1 MEQIIKDFESGLEK
15 KLEELQHLIIQQ
27 IDVINNQMLE
37 IENLKKRLDHNYP
50 DPTTK
55 HVCSNVQ
62 CQTDQLILASTMT
75 QTSLSSNENSSIH
88 HGDDFTNNLSIDH
101 DSNIENPPTQTED
114 TLYIQEPQQ
123 LQIQHKT
130 GKMKNQLPG
139 NTTLCK
145 FFIQGHC
152 KRGIKCNFVH
162 EEINIGDYV
171 EWNDKMVKEFLL
183 ARVTNLCDYDMY
195 GNYNF
200 CIQAILYLSGQTVID
215 YPHKFRKYMAI
226 CLKKHGLQCSVN
238 LKYGCTH

>member
-1 MEQIIKDFESGLEK
+1 MEK

-27 IDVINNQMLE
+27 IDVMNNQTLE

-152 KRGIKCNFVH
+152 KRGVKCNFVH

-226 CLKKHGLQCSVN
+226 CHKKYGLQCSVN
-238 LKYGCTH
+238 LKYGYTH

>member
-1 MEQIIKDFESGLEK
+1 MEK

-27 IDVINNQMLE
+27 IDVINNQTLE
-37 IENLKKRLDHNYP
+37 IENLKKRLDHNNP

-114 TLYIQEPQQ
+114 TLYVLEPQQ

-226 CLKKHGLQCSVN
+226 CHKKYGLQCSVN
-238 LKYGCTH
+238 LKYGYTH

>member
-1 MEQIIKDFESGLEK
+1 M
-15 KLEELQHLIIQQ
+15 
-27 IDVINNQMLE
+27 E

-88 HGDDFTNNLSIDH
+88 HGDDFTNNLSIDQ

-226 CLKKHGLQCSVN
+226 CHKKYGLQCSVN

>member
-1 MEQIIKDFESGLEK
+1 MPNGPTNFSINHDTDFIVK
-15 KLEELQHLIIQQ
+15 
-27 IDVINNQMLE
+27 
-37 IENLKKRLDHNYP
+37 Y
-50 DPTTK
+50 
-55 HVCSNVQ
+55 
-62 CQTDQLILASTMT
+62 
-75 QTSLSSNENSSIH
+75 ENSSIH

-226 CLKKHGLQCSVN
+226 CHKKIWIAVLCQSQIWVYPLIIC
-238 LKYGCTH
+238 K

>member
-1 MEQIIKDFESGLEK
+1 MPNGPTNFS
-15 KLEELQHLIIQQ
+15 
-27 IDVINNQMLE
+27 IN
-37 IENLKKRLDHNYP
+37 H
-50 DPTTK
+50 
-55 HVCSNVQ
+55 
-62 CQTDQLILASTMT
+62 MT

-88 HGDDFTNNLSIDH
+88 HGDDFTNNLSIHH

-114 TLYIQEPQQ
+114 TLSIQEPQQ

-183 ARVTNLCDYDMY
+183 ARVQIFVITICMGNTIFVSKLHCTSAGKQFLIILTN
-195 GNYNF
+195 
-200 CIQAILYLSGQTVID
+200 SGSIW
-215 YPHKFRKYMAI
+215 AI
-226 CLKKHGLQCSVN
+226 CHKKYGLQCSVN
-238 LKYGCTH
+238 LKYGYTH